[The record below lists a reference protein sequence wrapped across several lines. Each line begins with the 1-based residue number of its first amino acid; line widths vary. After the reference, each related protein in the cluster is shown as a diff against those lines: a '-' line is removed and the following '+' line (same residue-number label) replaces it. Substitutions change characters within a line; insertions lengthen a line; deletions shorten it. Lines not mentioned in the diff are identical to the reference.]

1 MGDIECLAIGLADTV
16 NENNVNF
23 CGLYFMYFLFDTHF
37 ALMKYLK
44 ERMPIWIPR
53 IMKFVIHGINLFSCS
68 FYWIKHDLL
77 YSSDSKT
84 KEGQLTGLM
93 ITSHVLEKGITMPNR
108 RLGFGYS
115 RVRRIIYQCNDCID
129 KYGYESVEVQSTL
142 DDLYEYLHIHE
153 SSNFQ
158 LPEDIDAGIRLL
170 INQTHFAGNSF
181 SSIMSKDDYF
191 KPVVGFEQ
199 LAYQRH
205 SIRNY
210 VNKEI
215 EMDIIYK
222 VLRLAQT
229 APSACNRQSVRVKV
243 ISDKM
248 KKEAVLNLQNGNRG
262 FGHLAD
268 KILLITSEQGAW
280 SYKTRTSA
288 YLDAGIYTMNLLYAL
303 HYYKLCA
310 CTLNCHLSV
319 NEMKKLRKI
328 LDIPTSELPIVFISV
343 GYAPERFIIA
353 KSQRLDVEQIVTII

>member
-1 MGDIECLAIGLADTV
+1 
-16 NENNVNF
+16 
-23 CGLYFMYFLFDTHF
+23 
-37 ALMKYLK
+37 MKRK
-44 ERMPIWIPR
+44 IPLWMLR
-53 IMKFVIHGINLFSCS
+53 IARFIFHGINLFSYS
-68 FYWIKHDLL
+68 FYWIKYDLL
-77 YSSDSKT
+77 LYCSDSKT
-84 KEGQLTGLM
+84 KESQLTGLM
-93 ITSHVLEKGITMPNR
+93 ITSHVLEKGITMPSR
-108 RLGFGYS
+108 RLGFGYP
-115 RVRRIIYQCNDCID
+115 RVRGIIRQCNDCIS
-129 KYGYESVEVQSTL
+129 KYGCESAEVQSAL

-158 LPEDIDAGIRLL
+158 LPEDIDTGIRQL
-170 INQTHFAGNSF
+170 IKQTHFTGNSL
-181 SSIMSKDDYF
+181 SAVVTKDDYF
-191 KPVVGFEQ
+191 KPVTDFKQFV
-199 LAYQRH
+199 YQRH
-205 SIRNY
+205 SVRNY
-210 VNKEI
+210 GNKEI
-215 EMDIIYK
+215 DMDLICK

-248 KKEAVLNLQNGNRG
+248 KKETVLNLQNGNRG

-319 NEMKKLRKI
+319 SEMKKLRKI

-343 GYAPERFIIA
+343 GYAPDRFMVA
-353 KSQRLDVEQIVTII
+353 KSQRLDVERIIKII

>member
-1 MGDIECLAIGLADTV
+1 
-16 NENNVNF
+16 
-23 CGLYFMYFLFDTHF
+23 
-37 ALMKYLK
+37 MKRK
-44 ERMPIWIPR
+44 IPLWMLR
-53 IMKFVIHGINLFSCS
+53 IVKFILHGINLVFYS

-77 YSSDSKT
+77 YSGDSET
-84 KEGQLTGLM
+84 KESQLASLM
-93 ITSHVLEKGITMPNR
+93 IASHVLEKGVTMPNR
-108 RLGFGYS
+108 RLGFGYL
-115 RVRRIIYQCNDCID
+115 RVRRIIRQCNDCIS

-142 DDLYEYLHIHE
+142 NDLYEYLHIHE

-158 LPEDIDAGIRLL
+158 LPKDIGTGIRQL
-170 INQTHFAGNSF
+170 IKQAHFIGSPF
-181 SSIMSKDDYF
+181 SSIMTKDDYF
-191 KPVVGFEQ
+191 KPVMSFEQ

-215 EMDIIYK
+215 EIDILYK
-222 VLRLAQT
+222 IFRLAQT

-243 ISDKM
+243 ISDKK

-262 FGHLAD
+262 FGYLAD

-280 SYKTRTSA
+280 NYKTRTSA

-310 CTLNCHLSV
+310 CTLNCHLSIG
-319 NEMKKLRKI
+319 EMKKLRKI

-343 GYAPERFIIA
+343 GYAPDQFMIA
-353 KSQRLDVEQIVTII
+353 KSQRLDIERIIKII